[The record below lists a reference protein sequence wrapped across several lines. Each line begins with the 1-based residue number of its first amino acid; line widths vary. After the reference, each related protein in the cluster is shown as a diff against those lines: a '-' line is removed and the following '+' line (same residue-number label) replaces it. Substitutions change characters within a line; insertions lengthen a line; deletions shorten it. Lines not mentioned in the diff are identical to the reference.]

1 MKNRVRAIIVK
12 DSSILTMKR
21 VKSNET
27 YWVFPGG
34 GVEDGEENIGAM
46 IRECKEE
53 LGVDVE
59 VLELMFENSFVRKED
74 GEQREY
80 FYKCNI
86 VGGELGTGDGPE
98 YQENSG
104 YEGVYELEWIKF
116 GELKNFDIRPG
127 AIKDVLLNLCNGAC
141 VG

>member
-12 DSSILTMKR
+12 DDSLLTMKR

-34 GVEDGEENIGAM
+34 GIENDEDNVAAM
-46 IRECKEE
+46 IRECREE

-59 VLELMFENSFVRKED
+59 VLELMFENSFFRKED

-104 YEGVYELEWIKF
+104 YEGTHELEWIKL
-116 GELKNFDIRPG
+116 GELKKFDIRPME
-127 AIKDVLLNLCNGAC
+127 IKNVLLDLYAK
-141 VG
+141 

>member
-1 MKNRVRAIIVK
+1 MKNRVRAIIMK
-12 DSSILTMKR
+12 NDSFLTMKR

-34 GVEDGEENIGAM
+34 GVEDGEENVGAM

-86 VGGELGTGDGPE
+86 IGGELGTGDGPE

-104 YEGVYELEWIKF
+104 YEGTHELEWINL
-116 GELKNFDIRPG
+116 GELKNFDIRPVE
-127 AIKDVLLNLCNGAC
+127 IKNGLLNLYAK
-141 VG
+141 

>member
-1 MKNRVRAIIVK
+1 MKNRVRAIIMK
-12 DSSILTMKR
+12 DGALLTMKR

-34 GVEDGEENIGAM
+34 GVENGKDNLEAM
-46 IRECKEE
+46 SRECKEE

-74 GEQREY
+74 GGQREY

-86 VGGELGTGDGPE
+86 VGGKLGTGDGPE

-104 YEGVYELEWIKF
+104 YEGTHELEWIKI
-116 GELKNFDIRPG
+116 GELKNFDIRP
-127 AIKDVLLNLCNGAC
+127 AKIKSGLLDLY
-141 VG
+141 VV